1 MTAMGRYVL
10 KRLGL
15 ILPTL
20 FLILLTNFSLIQ
32 LAPGGPVEQKQAQ
45 IEATMQA
52 NPLEMRPYQGAV
64 GLSDEARSALRVQY
78 GFDKPAHKRFWLM
91 IKNYARFELGQSFFK
106 AQSVSDLIL
115 EKLPVTVSL
124 GFWSFLTVYGVALP
138 LGVLKAV
145 RHGTVFDRLSSL
157 VLAVGVAV
165 PTVLVS
171 VFLLVFFAGGRYWQ
185 IFPMQGMVSEAFFTL
200 GFFGKIKDYFWHLVL
215 PLFASSLGGV
225 ASVVML
231 TKASVLDELEKNYV
245 KYAYAKGLGTKRVL
259 FSHVLK
265 NAALPIMA
273 TLPNALVA
281 VFFVGNFLVEIIFNL
296 DGLGRLAF
304 EAVVQRDYPVVFGI
318 LYVYSL
324 ASLLVQVCADVGYHL
339 LNPRLDFE
347 WR

>member
-64 GLSDEARSALRVQY
+64 GLSDEARSALRVWY
-78 GFDKPAHKRFWLM
+78 GFDKPAHERFWLM

-145 RHGTVFDRLSSL
+145 RHGTVFDKLSSL

-171 VFLLVFFAGGRYWQ
+171 VFLLVFLQAGGTGRFSPCRAWCLKR
-185 IFPMQGMVSEAFFTL
+185 FLRL
-200 GFFGKIKDYFWHLVL
+200 GF
-215 PLFASSLGGV
+215 
-225 ASVVML
+225 
-231 TKASVLDELEKNYV
+231 
-245 KYAYAKGLGTKRVL
+245 
-259 FSHVLK
+259 
-265 NAALPIMA
+265 
-273 TLPNALVA
+273 
-281 VFFVGNFLVEIIFNL
+281 
-296 DGLGRLAF
+296 LGRLKIIF
-304 EAVVQRDYPVVFGI
+304 GIWRCRCLPVV
-318 LYVYSL
+318 L
-324 ASLLVQVCADVGYHL
+324 AVWRLLSC
-339 LNPRLDFE
+339 
-347 WR
+347 